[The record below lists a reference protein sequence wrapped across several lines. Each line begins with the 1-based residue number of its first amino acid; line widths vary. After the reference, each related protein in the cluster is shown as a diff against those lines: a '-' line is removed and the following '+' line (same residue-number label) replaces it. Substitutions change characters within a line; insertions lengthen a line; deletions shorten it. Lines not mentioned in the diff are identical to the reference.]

1 MAIRRRSFD
10 ACVSHTVR
18 VTSAHSATGD
28 HRPGN
33 SHERSAMA
41 TARYEGSYAEE
52 ESGTGWVAFAGTM
65 LILVGCFNLI
75 DGIAAIANSDY
86 LTNQLLFANLDAWGW
101 FFLIWGA
108 LQICTGFAVYSG
120 AGWAA
125 IVGVVSA
132 FANAIAQLSWAR
144 AFPVWSVAAIV
155 LDVLVIYA
163 LVVYGGRRTDT
174 A

>member
-1 MAIRRRSFD
+1 
-10 ACVSHTVR
+10 
-18 VTSAHSATGD
+18 
-28 HRPGN
+28 
-33 SHERSAMA
+33 MA
-41 TARYEGSYAEE
+41 TAPVDRAYEE
-52 ESGTGWVAFAGTM
+52 EASGTGWVAFAGTM

-75 DGIAAIANSDY
+75 DGISALANSDY
-86 LTNQLLFANLDAWGW
+86 LANQLLFANLHAWGW

-108 LQICTGFAVYSG
+108 VQVVTGFAIYSG

-132 FANAIAQLSWAR
+132 FGNAIAQLSWAR
-144 AFPVWSVAAIV
+144 AYPVWSIAAIV

-163 LVVYGGRRTDT
+163 LVVYGGRRNEV